1 MKVFISQPMWD
12 RPDDEV
18 AAERAVLES
27 MVKIAY
33 PNQEVVVM
41 DTFRE
46 GLGNTCNPL
55 SLLGM
60 AIQAMAHAD
69 LVVFARGWEKARG
82 CRIEHDCAV
91 EYDKDIL
98 LWWVLRRLVLDS
110 DNPKAKKYFQE
121 I

>member
-12 RPDDEV
+12 RPDDEIH
-18 AAERAVLES
+18 AERALIES
-27 MVKIAY
+27 MLRIAY
-33 PNQEVVVM
+33 PNQEIDIL

-46 GLGNTCNPL
+46 GLGDCCNQL

-69 LVVFARGWEKARG
+69 LVVFAKGWQDARG

-98 LWWVLRRLVLDS
+98 LWWVLRRLVINSDS
-110 DNPKAKKYFQE
+110 PEAKKYFQE
-121 I
+121 K